1 MNNISNPIVDG
12 FVPVTPV
19 EIAEVQE
26 QKSYTIKPM
35 KSINFYKG
43 TSFRWAGEWKP
54 GRSYVN
60 DEYFVDYAYYEGS
73 L

>member
-19 EIAEVQE
+19 EITEVQE
-26 QKSYTIKPM
+26 QKSYNIKPM
-35 KSINFYKG
+35 ESINFYKG
-43 TSFRWAGEWKP
+43 TSFRWTGEWKP

-60 DEYFVDYAYYEGS
+60 DEYFVDYTYYEGN